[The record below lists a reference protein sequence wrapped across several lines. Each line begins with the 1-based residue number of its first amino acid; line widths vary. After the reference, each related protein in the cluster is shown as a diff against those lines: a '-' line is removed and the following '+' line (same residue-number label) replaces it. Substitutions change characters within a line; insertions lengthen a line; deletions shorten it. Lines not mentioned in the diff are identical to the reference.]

1 MGYILM
7 ICSLLFQSID
17 IVGLELV
24 LIHISLFVYRMTTNS
39 YCLHYFRG
47 MRQIKSQHE
56 CE

>member
-24 LIHISLFVYRMTTNS
+24 LIHISLFIRMTTNS